1 MEEKLTEQ
9 EIDQKVEKLKEKIL
23 QNTIKKSKIVYGYR
37 TEQQIAYEEKK
48 KQKNRTRAKMQKKSR
63 KKNR

>member
-37 TEQQIAYEEKK
+37 TEQQITYEEKK